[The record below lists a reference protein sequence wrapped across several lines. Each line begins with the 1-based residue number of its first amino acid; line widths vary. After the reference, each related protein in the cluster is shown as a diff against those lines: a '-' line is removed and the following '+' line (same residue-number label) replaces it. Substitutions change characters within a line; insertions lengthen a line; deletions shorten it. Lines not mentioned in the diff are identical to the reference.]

1 MPMEDI
7 KVRIAG
13 DNGDGIESAGTLLA
27 RIFMEQGL
35 YIFGYR
41 SFQSVVRGGSVWYQV
56 RASKSKLYSV
66 SDAADILVALNIGAL
81 GNNINSVSKGGIVIY
96 DSEIKNP
103 EQVLSL
109 RTDISSISM
118 PLTDM
123 ALKAGG
129 SFIYKNTVAI
139 GFICKMLNISEDSI
153 AAGISGEFKGKDA
166 AIKSNIAAAH
176 SGYIFDGGKGISL
189 GFDPNGSASDN
200 YLLNGNT
207 ALAIGAYAAGCR
219 FYAAYPMTP
228 ASSILYWFAD
238 HEPLGVV
245 YKQTEDEIAAINM
258 TIGAASAGVRA
269 MCGTS
274 GGGFSLMVE
283 ALGMA
288 GMLEVP
294 IVVVDAQRSGPSTGL
309 PTKTEQGDLLFVT
322 HASQGDFPR
331 IVLAPTSVEE
341 CFYLGAEAFNLAE
354 RYQCPVI
361 VLLDLYISEHIES
374 ANVDPSKIKI
384 YKEER
389 ADASKIS
396 GKFKRYEIT
405 ETGVS
410 KRSVP
415 GEKGLEFVA
424 SSDEHNEYGELI
436 SDVFAGISEYVA
448 LRKKMHEKRMRKLDT
463 MLKDG
468 SILAP
473 QVINPGAEIFIVTF
487 GSSTGA
493 SIEAANQLK
502 SKGVNAGVIAFSYLY
517 PMESEKIK
525 ALLSGKK
532 LVDVECNYSAQLA
545 KLIEMHT
552 GIEIK
557 HKFLK
562 YDGEPISSR
571 EIVDAVYN
579 ASKMV

>member
-1 MPMEDI
+1 MDDV

-13 DNGDGIESAGTLLA
+13 GNGDGIESAGTLLA
-27 RIFMEQGL
+27 RIFIEQGL
-35 YIFGYR
+35 YVFGYR

-56 RASKSKLYSV
+56 RASKSKLYSIG
-66 SDAADILVALNIGAL
+66 DNTDILVALDLAAL
-81 GNNINSVSKGGIVIY
+81 SNNISSVAKGGIVIY
-96 DSEIKNP
+96 DAEIKNP
-103 EQVLSL
+103 EQTLSM
-109 RTDISSISM
+109 RSDISAIRV
-118 PLTDM
+118 PLTEM
-123 ALKAGG
+123 AVKTGG

-139 GFICKMLNISEDSI
+139 GLICKIIGIGEDSI
-153 AAGISGEFKGKDA
+153 AEGISGEFKNKEA

-176 SGYIFDGGKGISL
+176 SGYTFEGGSGISIS
-189 GFDPNGSASDN
+189 FDSSGSAESN

-238 HEPLGVV
+238 HEPLGIV

-258 TIGAASAGVRA
+258 AIGAASAGVRA

-294 IVVVDAQRSGPSTGL
+294 IVVVDSQRSGPSTGL

-322 HASQGDFPR
+322 YASQGDFPR
-331 IVLAPTSVEE
+331 IVLAPTSIEE
-341 CFYLGAEAFNLAE
+341 CFYIGAEAFNLAE

-361 VLLDLYISEHIES
+361 VLLDLFISEHIES
-374 ANVDPSKIKI
+374 VYVDPGKIAI

-396 GKFKRYEIT
+396 GRFKRYEIT

-415 GEKGLEFVA
+415 GVKGLEFVA

-463 MLKDG
+463 MLNDG
-468 SILAP
+468 AIAMP
-473 QVINPGAEIFIVTF
+473 KVINPDAEIFMVTF

-493 SIEAANQLK
+493 AIEAIQQLK
-502 SKGVNAGVIAFSYLY
+502 VRGINAGVIAFSYLY
-517 PMESEKIK
+517 PMDSEKIK
-525 ALLSGKK
+525 ALLAGKR

-557 HKFLK
+557 QKVLK
-562 YDGEPISSR
+562 YDGEPISSS
-571 EIVDAVYN
+571 EIADAVYN
-579 ASKMV
+579 ASKMM